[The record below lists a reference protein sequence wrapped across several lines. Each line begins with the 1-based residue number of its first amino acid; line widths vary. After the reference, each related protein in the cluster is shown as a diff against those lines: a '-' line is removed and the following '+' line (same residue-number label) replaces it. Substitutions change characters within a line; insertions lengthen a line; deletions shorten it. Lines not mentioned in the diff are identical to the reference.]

1 MGPQK
6 ELPQKQLDELDVLQD
21 SIALEGLLYLFRDL
35 KERTDQLQLQ
45 HQPCEDR
52 VLTTNLKEKP
62 QHQIV

>member
-21 SIALEGLLYLFRDL
+21 SIALEGLLYPFLDL
-35 KERTDQLQLQ
+35 KEHTDQLQLQ
-45 HQPCEDR
+45 HQPYEDR